1 MILKFNQ
8 FNENI
13 TIQPTDISEF
23 GVSYSSKFIISEH
36 KFFDIINEDGYK
48 VGEIEWGQV
57 DNETIEI
64 VSIHID
70 KKFRG
75 RNYGVDAFESLI
87 KTLEVNNVILKA
99 ATSSKPFWRK
109 LGFLPISGVR
119 DYYKK
124 EIR

>member
-8 FNENI
+8 FNESI

-70 KKFRG
+70 KNFRG
-75 RNYGVDAFESLI
+75 RNYGVGAFESLVR
-87 KTLEVNNVILKA
+87 TLDVNNVILKA

>member
-8 FNENI
+8 FNEGI
-13 TIQPTDISEF
+13 SLQSTDKSEF
-23 GVSYSSKFIISEH
+23 GISYNSKFIISDH

-75 RNYGVDAFESLI
+75 KNYGVDAFESLV
-87 KTLEVNNVILKA
+87 KTLDVNNVILKA

>member
-1 MILKFNQ
+1 MILRFSQ
-8 FNENI
+8 FNEGVKLQS
-13 TIQPTDISEF
+13 TETSDF
-23 GVSYSSKFIISEH
+23 GVSYDSKFIISNH
-36 KFFDIINEDGYK
+36 NFFNILNDNDEK

-57 DNETIEI
+57 DDKTIEI

-75 RNYGVDAFESLI
+75 RNYGVDAFNSMVDI
-87 KTLEVNNVILKA
+87 LEVNNVILKA
-99 ATSSKPFWRK
+99 APSSKPFWRK
-109 LGFLPISGVR
+109 LGFLPIKGYK

>member
-8 FNENI
+8 FNESI
-13 TIQPTDISEF
+13 TLQSTDTSEF

-36 KFFDIINEDGYK
+36 KFFDIINEDGRK

-75 RNYGVDAFESLI
+75 KNYGVDAFESLV
-87 KTLEVNNVILKA
+87 KTLDVNNVILKS

-109 LGFLPISGVR
+109 LGFLPMIGTR